1 MAEGGSVDSWTKRED
16 NEEGVHRTTAKPG
29 ESMMGAA
36 VRQGDPERA
45 KRIAIDK
52 IKEQRPIGD
61 RAKKELMAHGGEM
74 DKKQRAM
81 AAFHGKCPGP
91 ECPGCEAPKCM
102 AEGGMMTDSGYQDD
116 DEVMAEGGMTHETHQ
131 SAADEL
137 DMVGRVLAKHA
148 ARYSEGG
155 RVANANVGES
165 ASMPG
170 MRAKDDPNEFDDLA
184 LRDDLESDYTGTNSG
199 DELGNSQEDS
209 DEADII
215 ARIMRSKKK
224 RDTMAVPGEGST
236 YGKNK

>member
-1 MAEGGSVDSWTKRED
+1 MSLMTAYATKRRSKKMAEGGSVDSWTKRED

-52 IKEQRPIGD
+52 IKEQRHIGD
-61 RAKKELMAHGGEM
+61 RAKKEL
-74 DKKQRAM
+74 
-81 AAFHGKCPGP
+81 
-91 ECPGCEAPKCM
+91 
-102 AEGGMMTDSGYQDD
+102 
-116 DEVMAEGGMTHETHQ
+116 MAEGGMTHETHQ